1 MPFLTGPSPFSCKK
15 PVFCVILGNTLVSTI
30 PGISG
35 AGPTPEKTLLTPNL
49 DAELVAT
56 GRITSLNLKPNTP
69 TGCPTPATITRAMM
83 ELTGVAP
90 LFINAGLKY
99 TLAVPY
105 LDALGGV
112 GNDPRTGDAV
122 PLAHKLF
129 THGQEIG
136 KILSGTGDLLV
147 LGECVPGG
155 TTTALC
161 VLRAL
166 GYPAT
171 VSSSFVRNPLSQKE
185 AICRNVLAGIAPDTL
200 KDPLAIIRCVGDP
213 MIPVAAGI
221 ACTYSG
227 TLVLAG
233 GTQMLAVCGVIKAMK
248 GLLPAVATTVY
259 VRDDRTAN
267 VQEIVAMLGMP
278 VYYVDPGFG
287 ELGHDGLARYC
298 TGEVKEGTGAGGAM
312 FMASVMGFTPSQIKE
327 KIFRTVQA
335 YS

>member
-1 MPFLTGPSPFSCKK
+1 
-15 PVFCVILGNTLVSTI
+15 LGS
-30 PGISG
+30 
-35 AGPTPEKTLLTPNL
+35 
-49 DAELVAT
+49 
-56 GRITSLNLKPNTP
+56 
-69 TGCPTPATITRAMM
+69 
-83 ELTGVAP
+83 
-90 LFINAGLKY
+90 
-99 TLAVPY
+99 
-105 LDALGGV
+105 V

-122 PLAHKLF
+122 PLAHQLF
-129 THGQEIG
+129 IHGQEIG
-136 KILSGTGDLLV
+136 KILSGTGDLLI

-185 AICRNVLAGIAPDTL
+185 AICRDVLAGIAPDTL

-221 ACTYSG
+221 ARTYSG

-233 GTQMLAVCGVIKAMK
+233 GTQMLAVCGVIRAMK

>member
-1 MPFLTGPSPFSCKK
+1 MPFLSGTPGFPCKK
-15 PVFCVILGNTLVSTI
+15 PQFCVILGNTVISTL
-30 PGISG
+30 PGLSG

-49 DAELVAT
+49 DAELVTT
-56 GRITSLNLKPNTP
+56 GRITSLPLKPNTP
-69 TGCPTPATITRAMM
+69 TGCPTPASITRAMI
-83 ELTGVAP
+83 ELTGVPP

-99 TLAVPY
+99 PLTVPY
-105 LDALGGV
+105 LDALGQIGE
-112 GNDPRTGDAV
+112 DPRNCDAV
-122 PLAHKLF
+122 PLAKDLF
-129 THGQEIG
+129 LHGQVIG
-136 KILSGTGDLLV
+136 KFLSWSSDLLI

-171 VSSSFVRNPLSQKE
+171 VSSSFVQNPVNRKE
-185 AICRNVLAGIAPDTL
+185 ALCHQVLKGISDDNIT
-200 KDPLAIIRCVGDP
+200 DPLEIIKRAGDP

-221 ACTYSG
+221 AHTYSG

-233 GTQMLAVCGVIKAMK
+233 GTQMLAVCSLIKAMN
-248 GLLPAVATTVY
+248 GPMPAVATTVY

-267 VQEIVAMLGMP
+267 VQKLAAMMGISM
-278 VYYVDPGFG
+278 YYIDPGFG

-298 TGEVKEGTGAGGAM
+298 HGEVKEGTGAGGAM
-312 FMASVMGFTPSQIKE
+312 FMAYLMGFTPDQIQK
-327 KIFRTVQA
+327 KIFDTVQA